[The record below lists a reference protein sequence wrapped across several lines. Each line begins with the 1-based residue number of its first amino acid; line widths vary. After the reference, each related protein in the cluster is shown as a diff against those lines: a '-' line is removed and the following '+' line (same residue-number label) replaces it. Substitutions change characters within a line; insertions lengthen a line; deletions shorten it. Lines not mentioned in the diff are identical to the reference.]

1 MKSRKWLPILLG
13 TWPYL
18 VLVLMFSLASEE
30 NQYYG
35 LVLLFLILMTAVVY
49 ILNIINACICKKEE
63 DRGLALADML
73 IKLVHIPFY
82 LLVFIIGAMALLIM
96 VVPAFVFIS
105 PLLVITLIVIDFFL
119 MITSS
124 AYGINALIR
133 ARRNG
138 SVSTKFVVIHSIM
151 HLFFVL
157 DIISAVVVFVKLRK
171 ADNLTNKERKMYQK
185 VENWLNSVLTQK
197 VPAGVAAYIFNLYED
212 EGSNWSIE
220 LVGTGRFDEEDE
232 DWACDEVADFGTR
245 ENPLTWQK
253 DVEWSEA
260 LEEMITVLKQ
270 YLDTGM
276 YADVLKMGKGVGV
289 GFVDGDIEILYA
301 K

>member
-171 ADNLTNKERKMYQK
+171 ADNLTNKERK
-185 VENWLNSVLTQK
+185 N
-197 VPAGVAAYIFNLYED
+197 VPK
-212 EGSNWSIE
+212 SRE
-220 LVGTGRFDEEDE
+220 LV
-232 DWACDEVADFGTR
+232 
-245 ENPLTWQK
+245 K
-253 DVEWSEA
+253 
-260 LEEMITVLKQ
+260 
-270 YLDTGM
+270 
-276 YADVLKMGKGVGV
+276 
-289 GFVDGDIEILYA
+289 
-301 K
+301 